1 MSGQKTC
8 LLLYFLCSFALF
20 HPPFATSAEALPPDA
35 AFALALKKAERGDVA
50 AMLAM
55 GGFHEHGI
63 GTATDYTLALEWYEK
78 AAEAGSA
85 EGYYNTGVFYEVG
98 LGTRTDRAKAAECF
112 LRAAEKGLAQGMY
125 KVSAMYAMGDALT
138 KDEKKALSFLAKASE
153 AGHAVAPNDLGVIY
167 LQGLMGQKEDPG
179 KALAMFLRAAER
191 GNLEAAKNIGVIFR
205 DGLGQNVNRATALK
219 WFLIAGKRGYPPE
232 QLAPAMEELRASM
245 TADQIRYAETQA
257 DAWLHDSRNK
267 RREGQGY

>member
-8 LLLYFLCSFALF
+8 LLLYFLCTLVLF
-20 HPPFATSAEALPPDA
+20 HPSFAASGEALPPDA
-35 AFALALKKAERGDVA
+35 AFALAREKAEQGDVS
-50 AMLAM
+50 AMLTM

-63 GTATDYTLALEWYEK
+63 GTPTDYTLALEWYEK
-78 AAEAGSA
+78 AAAAGSA

-98 LGTRTDRAKAAECF
+98 LGARTDRAKAAEHF

-125 KVSAMYAMGDALT
+125 KVSAMYAMGEGLV
-138 KDEKKALSFLAKASE
+138 KDEKKALSFLTKASE
-153 AGHAVAPNDLGVIY
+153 AGHAMASNDLGVIC

-179 KALAMFLRAAER
+179 RALSMFLLAAER

-205 DGLGQNVNRATALK
+205 DGLGQKVNRATALK
-219 WFLIAGKRGYPPE
+219 WFLIAGKGGYPPE
-232 QLAPAMEELRASM
+232 HLAPAMDELRAAM

-257 DAWLHDSRNK
+257 DAWLRDARNK